1 METLTCEKLSYA
13 AAFSGSVTA
22 VVVSAGSSTRMGG
35 LNKQFVP
42 ILGIP
47 TIVRSIK
54 AFDIDLVKNIVVV
67 AKKEDI
73 LKVEQLIDMY
83 HLNKVSDIVEGGG
96 TRQQSVLLGLERAKD
111 SDFVLIHDGAR
122 PLVSDSLIGRV
133 IDAFCEYDAVAP
145 VLKVTDTLKEVDDK
159 GTIIKTV
166 DRERLA
172 AVQTPQGFRLE
183 TYLEAA
189 KGRSV
194 DGLTD
199 DCSLM
204 EQAGISVHKVE
215 GDPKNIKIT
224 LPEDIYFAETIL
236 KGGMSDYNF

>member
-1 METLTCEKLSYA
+1 MAIYW
-13 AAFSGSVTA
+13 
-22 VVVSAGSSTRMGG
+22 RRGG
-35 LNKQFVP
+35 LGRLP
-42 ILGIP
+42 LPAGAAW
-47 TIVRSIK
+47 RSRH
-54 AFDIDLVKNIVVV
+54 A
-67 AKKEDI
+67 
-73 LKVEQLIDMY
+73 
-83 HLNKVSDIVEGGG
+83 
-96 TRQQSVLLGLERAKD
+96 
-111 SDFVLIHDGAR
+111 
-122 PLVSDSLIGRV
+122 
-133 IDAFCEYDAVAP
+133 
-145 VLKVTDTLKEVDDK
+145 
-159 GTIIKTV
+159 V

-194 DGLTD
+194 DGFTD

-204 EQAGISVHKVE
+204 EQAGISVHTVE